1 MQRKHIPSGGTR
13 YWAALSVASVLGCNT
28 GDAYARVFGLVN
40 GLPLLIALFAVIL
53 WVEQRDQR
61 PRQAYYW
68 LAILVVR
75 TAATNI
81 ADFTIHAIGTGPAIG
96 VLTLGLVVALLGGAA
111 LSTSSE
117 ASTSSRMELPR
128 TDLAYWGIML
138 VAGTLGTAIGDY
150 ASFRSGLGLTG
161 ASMALSSVVAFAL
174 AAGSMGLLSFPL
186 YYWFT
191 IVGVR
196 AAGTAVGD
204 FFARHLGLLPSTVAS
219 GILLVALLSLW
230 KEKHHSL
237 AAPAE

>member
-1 MQRKHIPSGGTR
+1 M
-13 YWAALSVASVLGCNT
+13 ASVLGCNT
-28 GDAYARVFGLVN
+28 GDAYARIFGLVN
-40 GLPLLIALFAVIL
+40 GLPLLLGLFAVIL
-53 WVEQRDQR
+53 WLEQRDQR

-81 ADFTIHAIGTGPAIG
+81 ADFTAHGIGTGRAIG

-111 LSTSSE
+111 LSTPSG
-117 ASTSSRMELPR
+117 APTSGRMELPR
-128 TDLAYWGIML
+128 TDLVYWGIML

-150 ASFRSGLGLTG
+150 ASFQSGLGLTG
-161 ASMALSSVVAFAL
+161 ASMALSAVVALAL
-174 AAGSMGLLSFPL
+174 AVGSTGLLSFSL

-204 FFARHLGLLPSTVAS
+204 FGARHLGLLPSTIVS
-219 GILLVALLSLW
+219 GVLLIALLSLW
-230 KEKHHSL
+230 KEKPHSF